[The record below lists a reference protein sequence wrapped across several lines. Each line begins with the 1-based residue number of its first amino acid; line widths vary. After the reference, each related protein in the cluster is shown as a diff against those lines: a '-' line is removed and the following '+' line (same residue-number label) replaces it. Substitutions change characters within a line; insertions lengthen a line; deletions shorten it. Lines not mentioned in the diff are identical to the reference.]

1 MATNPQ
7 TPETNNHFV
16 LRSTNAIAAIFWLC
30 LELREGKGKEKKIIK
45 KEMKGKIEEKL
56 ETKLI

>member
-45 KEMKGKIEEKL
+45 EMKGKIEEKL